1 MQCPTHNVSLVVS
14 VLCVIIMSIYVV
26 YSAISLRIKAISVIS
41 KDTPTYRVTF
51 LAALYRPAAIEAL
64 DSSK

>member
-1 MQCPTHNVSLVVS
+1 M
-14 VLCVIIMSIYVV
+14 
-26 YSAISLRIKAISVIS
+26 IS

-64 DSSK
+64 DSSNDGENDLLRIRVDQLQHLEVHKHKLHEA